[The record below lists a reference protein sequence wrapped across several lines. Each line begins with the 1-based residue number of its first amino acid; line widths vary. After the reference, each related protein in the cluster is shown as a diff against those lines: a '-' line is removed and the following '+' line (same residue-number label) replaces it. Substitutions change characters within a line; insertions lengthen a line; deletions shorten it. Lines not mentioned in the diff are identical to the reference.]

1 MALRRADLRGVSAPA
16 PGTVALKT
24 GADGTKMVTLASKRP
39 HALYREGYR
48 PDTKISEDADD
59 TACREAVSATFQGK
73 PPAMM
78 VWLDAKAGCPA
89 VQFDLAHAV
98 QACADAVV
106 IPANV
111 LRTEGAQGLVVDATE
126 AAHAGR

>member
-1 MALRRADLRGVSAPA
+1 MALE
-16 PGTVALKT
+16 T
-24 GADGTKMVTLASKRP
+24 GADGTKMVTLAAKRP

-48 PDTKISEDADD
+48 PDTKTSEDADD

-98 QACADAVV
+98 QACADTVV
-106 IPANV
+106 IPSSA
-111 LRTEGAQGLVVDATE
+111 LRKEGAQGVLVDAIE
-126 AAHAGR
+126 AAHAKH